1 MKSMKIQFGE
11 KVAYGFGDFASS
23 MFWKLFSAYLLY
35 FYTDVVGIT
44 AAAVGT
50 MFLVTRIWDTAFDPL
65 VGIISD
71 RVHTRWGKFRPFI
84 LWFAVPFGIIG
95 ILTFSAPELSYQGK
109 ITYAYITYTLM
120 MMIYSLIN
128 VPYASLMGVMS
139 ADTRER
145 TTLSTYRFVFAFAGS
160 ILVLGTAE
168 PLVTWFG
175 RGTDNVVNEQ
185 QGWFYTIVCFA
196 VLASLMFFVTFLK
209 TRERIKPP
217 QERNNKL
224 KSDFADLMNNKQWFI
239 LLGAGVATLIFNSIR
254 DGSAIF
260 YFKYFVAYSDRVKLP
275 LLDVSLQ
282 YSSLYLVIGQ
292 AANIIGVLL
301 AKPISDKIGKR
312 NTFATAMLLAALFSM
327 IFYTL
332 DRDQLLLMFVLQCM
346 ISICAGSIFP
356 LLWAMYADIADYSEW
371 KTGRRATGL
380 IFSSSSMS
388 QKLGW
393 SLGGALT
400 GWILSAY
407 GFEANS
413 IQSDYAES
421 GLKMMMSIFPAIGA
435 FFSFGIILFYQL
447 SDHKM
452 HRINDDLQTKRTML
466 K

>member
-35 FYTDVVGIT
+35 FYTDVVGIA

-65 VGIISD
+65 VGVIAD

-84 LWFAVPFGIIG
+84 LWFAIPFGAIG
-95 ILTFSAPELSYQGK
+95 VLTFFAPEMGYQEK

-139 ADTRER
+139 TDSKER

-168 PLVTWFG
+168 PLVAWFG
-175 RGTDNVVNEQ
+175 RAADGAVSESR
-185 QGWFYTIVCFA
+185 GWFYTVACFA
-196 VLASLMFFVTFLK
+196 LLAVLMFFVTFLK

-217 QERNNKL
+217 QKKNNKL
-224 KSDFADLMNNKQWFI
+224 KTDFIDLLQNKQWFI

-260 YFKYFVAYSDRVKLP
+260 YFKYFVVHSADVKLP
-275 LLDVSLQ
+275 LLEVSLQ

-301 AKPISDKIGKR
+301 AKPLSDRIGKR
-312 NTFATAMLLAALFSM
+312 NTFAIAMLLAALFSM
-327 IFYTL
+327 IFYML
-332 DRDQLLLMFVLQCM
+332 GREQILLMFILQCV
-346 ISICAGSIFP
+346 ISICAGCIFP

-393 SLGGALT
+393 SIGGALT

-413 IQSDYAES
+413 IQHDYAEN

-435 FFSFGIILFYQL
+435 FVSFGIILFYQL

-452 HRINDDLQTKRTML
+452 HNINQDLQGKREI